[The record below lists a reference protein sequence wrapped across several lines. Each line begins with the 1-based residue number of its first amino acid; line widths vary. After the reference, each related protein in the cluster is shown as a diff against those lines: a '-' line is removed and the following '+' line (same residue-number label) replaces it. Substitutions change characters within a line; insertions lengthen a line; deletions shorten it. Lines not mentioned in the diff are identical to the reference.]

1 MFRDLV
7 RPKALFSH
15 LLVLV
20 VAGALVGLGL
30 WQLDRL
36 GQVRENNALLAERLA
51 APPLEMS
58 DLLADSGVDEEAL
71 KFRSVTASGV
81 FRPDE
86 EVLQRNRE
94 HQGQQGFHLLT
105 PLELDDG
112 GVVLVRRGWVPAS
125 LSEPPVE
132 EAAPPEGTVEVAGI
146 LERPVAQPGF
156 GARDP
161 DDGVLARVFHT
172 DTQRLNLQ
180 VEGEL
185 YPMVLRLQEQEPP
198 LNDGPGALPATI
210 PPPDLDEANHLS
222 YALQWFSFGA
232 LALITYGAWLWT
244 RHRRAGR
251 DPDGRPDGASD
262 TQPEDAAEPATRA

>member
-7 RPKALFSH
+7 RPKALLSH

-20 VAGALVGLGL
+20 VAGALAGLGL

-36 GQVRENNALLAERLA
+36 GQVRDNNALLAERLA
-51 APPLEMS
+51 APPL
-58 DLLADSGVDEEAL
+58 DLADLVADSGVDEEAL
-71 KFRSVTASGV
+71 EYRSVTGAGV
-81 FRPDE
+81 FRPEE

-105 PLELDDG
+105 PLELEDG

-125 LSEPPVE
+125 LSEPPVA

-198 LNDGPGALPATI
+198 LNDGPGELPAAI
-210 PPPDLDEANHLS
+210 PAPELDEANHLS
-222 YALQWFSFGA
+222 YALQWFSFAA

-244 RHRRAGR
+244 RQRRSGNGT
-251 DPDGRPDGASD
+251 DGNPDGAPTD
-262 TQPEDAAEPATRA
+262 APEPVART

>member
-36 GQVRENNALLAERLA
+36 GQVRDNNALLAERLA
-51 APPLEMS
+51 APPLELA
-58 DLLADSGVDEEAL
+58 DLVADSGVDEEAL
-71 KFRSVTASGV
+71 EFRSVTASGV

-105 PLELDDG
+105 PLELDGG

-125 LSEPPVE
+125 MSEPPVE
-132 EAAPPEGTVEVAGI
+132 QAAPPEGTVEVSGL
-146 LERPVAQPGF
+146 LERPVTQPGF

-198 LNDGPGALPATI
+198 LNAGPGELPEAI
-210 PPPDLDEANHLS
+210 PAPELDEANHLS
-222 YALQWFSFGA
+222 YALQWFSFAA

-244 RHRRAGR
+244 RHRRGGGDAN
-251 DPDGRPDGASD
+251 GASD
-262 TQPEDAAEPATRA
+262 TEPEDAPEPATKV